1 MYAIWL
7 KISKPLL
14 MIEND
19 WIKIMADKSFAT
31 RFDLKSL
38 RLIKKKSLV
47 AKLISQSKSRE
58 SFNDSQCNKY
68 KLHRIDEFDYCFS
81 LNARIIF

>member
-1 MYAIWL
+1 MQHCNKPTVTDVRVKIHNENRNITIELYSLAAYVRNMAR

-38 RLIKKKSLV
+38 RLIKKSR
-47 AKLISQSKSRE
+47 SQQ
-58 SFNDSQCNKY
+58 N
-68 KLHRIDEFDYCFS
+68 
-81 LNARIIF
+81 